1 LGERLLAGFRQV
13 QGLSLFGPP
22 GMDGR
27 VPTFSFTLKAIIRMR
42 SPRILPSAT
51 SSPGQGSFYAV
62 EPLEQLG
69 LMPSGGLVRVGLCH
83 YSTAQEVDRLID
95 ALTALAEPGTRALA
109 SGLHGS
115 RSNRHDGKQRYGGAG
130 APS

>member
-13 QGLSLFGPP
+13 HGLSLYGPP
-22 GMDGR
+22 GMDRR
-27 VPTFSFTLKAIIRMR
+27 VPTFAFTIEGHHPDAIAAQLAERDIFAW
-42 SPRILPSAT
+42 S
-51 SSPGQGSFYAV
+51 GSFYAV

-95 ALTALAEPGTRALA
+95 ALTALR
-109 SGLHGS
+109 
-115 RSNRHDGKQRYGGAG
+115 
-130 APS
+130 